1 MRCNLH
7 DRKAISRFE
16 LNYLPSG
23 FNKYRDRISSL
34 LFTIVIISFIPLQL
48 KYLGKVLD
56 NIHRVSLNQ
65 KKTKIDLFN
74 ISDKMNNTITHRIWY
89 LYSEEFFC
97 FYD

>member
-1 MRCNLH
+1 MKCNLH

-48 KYLGKVLD
+48 KYLGKDLD
-56 NIHRVSLNQ
+56 NIRHVSLIE
-65 KKTKIDLFN
+65 KKRLI
-74 ISDKMNNTITHRIWY
+74 Y
-89 LYSEEFFC
+89 LIFQIK
-97 FYD
+97 